1 MSENKTPN
9 IHVLSLAQYEKPQIS
24 ESKKGE
30 WVQYGENN
38 NYYKF
43 LIERYANSTTNNAV
57 INGISRLI
65 YGKGLSALDA
75 ARKPNEYAQFIT
87 MFKAEEVRKFVTD
100 LKMLGQCA
108 IQITYKGKLVDKV
121 THLPIQNLC
130 PEKCDKDGK
139 INRWYYSDNWN
150 DIKDFPPTPI
160 DVFGNGANRE
170 VLIVQPYSVGMKYF
184 SNVDYQ
190 GGLPYATLEEEI
202 AQYLI
207 TETQNSFSGTKI
219 VNVNGGRY
227 TDEQQDEISAKINS
241 KLTGSK
247 GQKVIVAFN
256 ESAELSTKV
265 EDIPLTDAPQH
276 YQYLSTESRDKIL
289 LSHNVTSPL
298 LFGIITGTG
307 FSSNSEELKSS
318 LAIFDNTIIRSFQDI
333 LIRAFDKIL
342 AVNEIALKLVFVPLQ
357 VFEVGG
363 IISSNDDSKKV
374 IEGINSLSPL
384 VANKVLESMTAN
396 EIRALVGLSP
406 EVGGGDLNEQTVLS
420 SQKTLL
426 DEILES
432 CEDDTQ
438 EGWKVIDERDVELE
452 DEDELNKHID
462 KLNSNVK
469 LSLVDKIVNLVSTG
483 TARPTAISSQ
493 DKLVKE
499 KYFKVRYKYVGNPS
513 PDREFCN
520 KMLSANKLYRKEDID
535 RMSSEVVNKGFG
547 EFGADKYDIFKF
559 KGGARCKHKWSRVTM
574 MLDLNEDS
582 EKFKEIGTAAAAVK
596 GFKVTN
602 PYQVSIYP
610 NNLPLKGFSPN
621 NKNLPSDV

>member
-9 IHVLSLAQYEKPQIS
+9 IHVLSLAQYEKPKIS

-57 INGISRLI
+57 INGISRFI

-108 IQITYKGKLVDKV
+108 IQITYKGKLIDKV

-265 EDIPLTDAPQH
+265 EDIPLNDAPEH

-298 LFGIITGTG
+298 IFGIITGTG
-307 FSSNSEELKSS
+307 FSSNSEELKTGFT
-318 LAIFDNTIIRSFQDI
+318 IFDNTIIRNFQDV
-333 LIRAFDKIL
+333 LIDAFNRIL
-342 AVNEIALKLVFVPLQ
+342 AVNEISLKLYFKTLNP
-357 VFEVGG
+357 FESKIEEVQ
-363 IISSNDDSKKV
+363 DVADS
-374 IEGINSLSPL
+374 E
-384 VANKVLESMTAN
+384 T
-396 EIRALVGLSP
+396 
-406 EVGGGDLNEQTVLS
+406 TLS

-452 DEDELNKHID
+452 DEEELNKHID
-462 KLNSNVK
+462 KLNSSVK

-483 TARPTAISSQ
+483 TARPTAISAQ
-493 DKLVKE
+493 DKRVNE

-535 RMSSEVVNKGFG
+535 RMSDTVVNAGFG

-559 KGGARCKHKWSRVTM
+559 KGGARCHHKWSRVTM

-582 EKFKEIGTAAAAVK
+582 EQFKEIGTAAAAVK

>member
-75 ARKPNEYAQFIT
+75 SRKPNEYAQFIT

-265 EDIPLTDAPQH
+265 EDIPLNDAPEH

-298 LFGIITGTG
+298 IFGIITGTG
-307 FSSNSEELKSS
+307 FSSNSEELKTGFT
-318 LAIFDNTIIRSFQDI
+318 IFDNTIIRNFQDI
-333 LIRAFDKIL
+333 LIDAFNRIL
-342 AVNEIALKLVFVPLQ
+342 AVNEISLKLYFKTLNP
-357 VFEVGG
+357 FESKIEEVQ
-363 IISSNDDSKKV
+363 DVADS
-374 IEGINSLSPL
+374 E
-384 VANKVLESMTAN
+384 T
-396 EIRALVGLSP
+396 
-406 EVGGGDLNEQTVLS
+406 TLS

-452 DEDELNKHID
+452 DEEELNKHID

-513 PDREFCN
+513 PDREFCK

-535 RMSSEVVNKGFG
+535 RMSAERVNPDFA
-547 EFGADKYDIFKF
+547 EFGKNSSTGTYDLFKF

-582 EKFKEIGTAAAAVK
+582 EQFKEIGTAAAAVK

>member
-207 TETQNSFSGTKI
+207 TETQNSFSGTKV

-265 EDIPLTDAPQH
+265 EDIPLNDAPEH

-298 LFGIITGTG
+298 IFGIITGTG
-307 FSSNSEELKSS
+307 FSSNSDELKTGFT
-318 LAIFDNTIIRSFQDI
+318 IFDNTIIRNFQDI
-333 LIRAFDKIL
+333 LIDAFNRIL
-342 AVNEIALKLVFVPLQ
+342 AVNEISLKLYFKTLNP
-357 VFEVGG
+357 FESKIEEVQ
-363 IISSNDDSKKV
+363 DVADS
-374 IEGINSLSPL
+374 ETTLSTQ
-384 VANKVLESMTAN
+384 KSVLE
-396 EIRALVGLSP
+396 
-406 EVGGGDLNEQTVLS
+406 Q
-420 SQKTLL
+420 
-426 DEILES
+426 ILES
-432 CEDDTQ
+432 CENDTQ

-452 DEDELNKHID
+452 DEDELNNHIN
-462 KLNSNVK
+462 KLNNNVK

-483 TARPTAISSQ
+483 TARPTAISAQ

-513 PDREFCN
+513 PDREFCS

-559 KGGARCKHKWSRVTM
+559 KGGARCHHKWSRVTM

>member
-1 MSENKTPN
+1 M
-9 IHVLSLAQYEKPQIS
+9 
-24 ESKKGE
+24 
-30 WVQYGENN
+30 
-38 NYYKF
+38 
-43 LIERYANSTTNNAV
+43 
-57 INGISRLI
+57 
-65 YGKGLSALDA
+65 
-75 ARKPNEYAQFIT
+75 
-87 MFKAEEVRKFVTD
+87 
-100 LKMLGQCA
+100 
-108 IQITYKGKLVDKV
+108 
-121 THLPIQNLC
+121 PIQNLC

-265 EDIPLTDAPQH
+265 EDIPLNDAPEH

-298 LFGIITGTG
+298 IFGIITGTG
-307 FSSNSEELKSS
+307 FSSNSEELKTGFT
-318 LAIFDNTIIRSFQDI
+318 IFDNTIIRNFQDI
-333 LIRAFDKIL
+333 LIDAFNRIL
-342 AVNEIALKLVFVPLQ
+342 AVNEISLKLYFKTLNP
-357 VFEVGG
+357 FESKIEEVQ
-363 IISSNDDSKKV
+363 DVADS
-374 IEGINSLSPL
+374 E
-384 VANKVLESMTAN
+384 T
-396 EIRALVGLSP
+396 
-406 EVGGGDLNEQTVLS
+406 TLS

-452 DEDELNKHID
+452 DEEELNKHID

-513 PDREFCN
+513 PDREFCK

-535 RMSSEVVNKGFG
+535 RMSAERVNPDFA
-547 EFGADKYDIFKF
+547 EFGKNSSTGTYDLFKF

-582 EKFKEIGTAAAAVK
+582 EQFKEIGTAAAAVK

>member
-108 IQITYKGKLVDKV
+108 IQITYKGKLIDKV

-139 INRWYYSDNWN
+139 INRWYYSDNWEN
-150 DIKDFPPTPI
+150 VKDFPPTPI

-265 EDIPLTDAPQH
+265 EDIPLNDAPEH

-298 LFGIITGTG
+298 IFGIITGTG
-307 FSSNSEELKSS
+307 FSSNSEELKTGFT
-318 LAIFDNTIIRSFQDI
+318 IFDNTIIRNFQDI
-333 LIRAFDKIL
+333 LIDAFNRIL
-342 AVNEIALKLVFVPLQ
+342 AVNEISLKLYFKTLNP
-357 VFEVGG
+357 FESKIEEVQ
-363 IISSNDDSKKV
+363 DVADS
-374 IEGINSLSPL
+374 ETTLS
-384 VANKVLESMTAN
+384 T
-396 EIRALVGLSP
+396 
-406 EVGGGDLNEQTVLS
+406 
-420 SQKTLL
+420 QKTLL

-452 DEDELNKHID
+452 DEDELNNHIN
-462 KLNSNVK
+462 KLNNNGK

-483 TARPTAISSQ
+483 TARPTAISAQ

-559 KGGARCKHKWSRVTM
+559 KGGARCKHKWIRVTM

-582 EKFKEIGTAAAAVK
+582 EKFKEIGTAAASVK

>member
-43 LIERYANSTTNNAV
+43 LIDRYANSTTNNAV

-130 PEKCDKDGK
+130 PEKCDKDGN

-265 EDIPLTDAPQH
+265 EDIPLNDAPEH

-298 LFGIITGTG
+298 IFGIITGTG
-307 FSSNSEELKSS
+307 FSSNSEELKTGFT
-318 LAIFDNTIIRSFQDI
+318 IFDNTIIRNFQDI
-333 LIRAFDKIL
+333 LIDAFNRIL
-342 AVNEIALKLVFVPLQ
+342 AVNEISLKLYFKTLNP
-357 VFEVGG
+357 FESKIEEVQ
-363 IISSNDDSKKV
+363 DVADS
-374 IEGINSLSPL
+374 ETTLS
-384 VANKVLESMTAN
+384 T
-396 EIRALVGLSP
+396 
-406 EVGGGDLNEQTVLS
+406 
-420 SQKTLL
+420 QKSLL

-452 DEDELNKHID
+452 DEDELNNHIN
-462 KLNSNVK
+462 KLNNSVK

-483 TARPTAISSQ
+483 TARPTAISAQ

-513 PDREFCN
+513 PDREFCS

-559 KGGARCKHKWSRVTM
+559 KGGARCHHKWSRVTM

-582 EKFKEIGTAAAAVK
+582 EKFKEIGTAAASVK

>member
-265 EDIPLTDAPQH
+265 EDIPLNDAPEH

-298 LFGIITGTG
+298 IFGIITGTG
-307 FSSNSEELKSS
+307 FSSNSEELKTGFT
-318 LAIFDNTIIRSFQDI
+318 IFDNTIIRNFQDV
-333 LIRAFDKIL
+333 LIDAFNRIL
-342 AVNEIALKLVFVPLQ
+342 AVNEISLKLYFKTLNP
-357 VFEVGG
+357 FESKIEEVQ
-363 IISSNDDSKKV
+363 DVADS
-374 IEGINSLSPL
+374 E
-384 VANKVLESMTAN
+384 T
-396 EIRALVGLSP
+396 
-406 EVGGGDLNEQTVLS
+406 TLS
-420 SQKTLL
+420 SQKSLL

-438 EGWKVIDERDVELE
+438 DGWKVIDERDVELE

-483 TARPTAISSQ
+483 TARPTAISAQ
-493 DKLVKE
+493 DKRVNE

-535 RMSSEVVNKGFG
+535 RMSDTVVNAGFG

-559 KGGARCKHKWSRVTM
+559 KGGARCHHKWSRVTM

>member
-43 LIERYANSTTNNAV
+43 LIDRYSNSTTNNAV

-139 INRWYYSDNWN
+139 INRWYYIDNWN

-265 EDIPLTDAPQH
+265 EDIPLNDAPEH

-298 LFGIITGTG
+298 IFGIITGTG
-307 FSSNSEELKSS
+307 FSSNSEELKTGFT
-318 LAIFDNTIIRSFQDI
+318 IFDNTIIRNFQDV
-333 LIRAFDKIL
+333 LIDAFNRIL
-342 AVNEIALKLVFVPLQ
+342 AVNEISLKLYFKTLNP
-357 VFEVGG
+357 FESKIEEVQ
-363 IISSNDDSKKV
+363 DVADS
-374 IEGINSLSPL
+374 E
-384 VANKVLESMTAN
+384 T
-396 EIRALVGLSP
+396 
-406 EVGGGDLNEQTVLS
+406 TLS

-462 KLNSNVK
+462 KLNSSVK

-535 RMSSEVVNKGFG
+535 RMSDTVVNAGFG

>member
-298 LFGIITGTG
+298 IFGIITGTG
-307 FSSNSEELKSS
+307 FSSNSEELKTGFT
-318 LAIFDNTIIRSFQDI
+318 IFDNTIIRNFQDI
-333 LIRAFDKIL
+333 LIDAFNRIL
-342 AVNEIALKLVFVPLQ
+342 AVNEISLKLYFKTLNP
-357 VFEVGG
+357 FESKIEEVQ
-363 IISSNDDSKKV
+363 DVADS
-374 IEGINSLSPL
+374 E
-384 VANKVLESMTAN
+384 T
-396 EIRALVGLSP
+396 
-406 EVGGGDLNEQTVLS
+406 TLS

-438 EGWKVIDERDVELE
+438 EGWKVIDERDVELD

-462 KLNSNVK
+462 KLNSSVK

-483 TARPTAISSQ
+483 TARPTAISTQ

-513 PDREFCN
+513 PDREFCK

-535 RMSSEVVNKGFG
+535 RMSAERVNSDFA
-547 EFGADKYDIFKF
+547 EFGKNSSTGTYDIFKF
-559 KGGARCKHKWSRVTM
+559 KGGARCHHKWSRVTM

>member
-108 IQITYKGKLVDKV
+108 IQITYKGKLIDKV

-265 EDIPLTDAPQH
+265 EDIPLNDAPEH

-298 LFGIITGTG
+298 IFGIITGTG
-307 FSSNSEELKSS
+307 FSSNSEELKTGFT
-318 LAIFDNTIIRSFQDI
+318 IFDNTIIRNFQDI
-333 LIRAFDKIL
+333 LIDAFNRIL
-342 AVNEIALKLVFVPLQ
+342 AVNEISLKLYFKTLNP
-357 VFEVGG
+357 FESKIEEVQ
-363 IISSNDDSKKV
+363 DVADS
-374 IEGINSLSPL
+374 ETTLS
-384 VANKVLESMTAN
+384 T
-396 EIRALVGLSP
+396 
-406 EVGGGDLNEQTVLS
+406 
-420 SQKTLL
+420 QKTLL

-452 DEDELNKHID
+452 DEDELNNHIN
-462 KLNSNVK
+462 KLNNNGK

-483 TARPTAISSQ
+483 TARPTAISAQ

-559 KGGARCKHKWSRVTM
+559 KGGARCKHKWIRVTM

-582 EKFKEIGTAAAAVK
+582 EKFKEIGTAAASVK